1 MRTIITADLHYDH
14 RNSRPSADGIIAD
27 INRAGCD
34 VLLVIG
40 DVATTAGNAIEQCL
54 TRFTHG
60 GPKLF
65 VPGNH
70 ELWTYGPDSYTILVS
85 QLPARIAA
93 LGWQWLPDKP
103 FTAGRTA
110 IVGSLGWYDYS
121 FAQPQL
127 GIPRRFY
134 ERKVS
139 PGAATH
145 FNEFKPLLDRCE
157 DIPPQAMQVVAR
169 WNDGRF
175 VKLHR
180 SDEQFLDELL
190 GTLRGQLHRLSQRD
204 IHTIVAA
211 IHHLPF
217 RELLPPSHSAPWDFT
232 KAYLGSE
239 LLGKLLLDF
248 PKVRHALCGHSH
260 FAAEAQVGHIHA
272 INIGSGY
279 REKAYRTLTL
289 DA

>member
-1 MRTIITADLHYDH
+1 MRLIVTADLHYDH
-14 RNSRPSADGIIAD
+14 RNSRPSAERIID
-27 INRAGCD
+27 EINRAGCD

-40 DVATTAGNAIEQCL
+40 DVATPPGDAFEQCL
-54 TRFTHG
+54 LRFTHA

-70 ELWTYGPDSYTILVS
+70 ELWTHGLDSYTILVS
-85 QLPARIAA
+85 QLPARVAA
-93 LGWQWLPDKP
+93 VGWQWLADKP
-103 FTAGRTA
+103 FTSGKIG

-134 ERKVS
+134 QHKIS
-139 PGAATH
+139 PGAAGH
-145 FNEFKPLLDRCE
+145 FGEFKSLLNRRD

-190 GTLRGQLHRLSQRD
+190 GTLRGQLHRLSQLNLDR
-204 IHTIVAA
+204 IVAA

-217 RELLPPSHSAPWDFT
+217 GELLPASHSAPWDFT

-239 LLGKLLLDF
+239 LLGKLLLEF
-248 PKVRHALCGHSH
+248 PKVGHVFCGHSH
-260 FAAEAQVGHIHA
+260 FAAEAQVGHIRA
-272 INIGSGY
+272 VNIGSGY
-279 REKAYRTLTL
+279 REKFFRTLTL
-289 DA
+289 DD